1 MSSLGRI
8 AVKGLIRNPG
18 RTLVRVLVLAAAVGL
33 LGAMVLFIGN
43 SLRTMTASATSAVA
57 LDWQGPVGSQSQAV
71 RVAHAVA
78 GQPGVAQASPTATAP
93 FATATRVSAAGTI
106 RTGNGSVLAVPPN
119 YLRHIQTF
127 RYLHGTLRPGQVVL
141 DQQLAATLQAG
152 IGDRVSLTARPG
164 TPAQSYRVS
173 GVALVTSPDVL
184 FQPLNPQLGPAA
196 PRGGAHR

>member
-1 MSSLGRI
+1 VSTVGRI

-71 RVAHAVA
+71 SVAHAVA

-93 FATATRVSAAGTI
+93 VCDRDAGLGGWNDPDRKRLGARSAAELPATHPDIPLSPRARSGRARSCSTSSSPPRCRPASATA
-106 RTGNGSVLAVPPN
+106 
-119 YLRHIQTF
+119 
-127 RYLHGTLRPGQVVL
+127 
-141 DQQLAATLQAG
+141 
-152 IGDRVSLTARPG
+152 
-164 TPAQSYRVS
+164 
-173 GVALVTSPDVL
+173 
-184 FQPLNPQLGPAA
+184 
-196 PRGGAHR
+196 